1 MESRKFLAEKSA
13 DKYLKMVE
21 DRISEEEE
29 RVLNCMDASTGEHII
44 QVVEQEMIIKHM
56 KTIVEMET
64 SGLVY
69 MLEHTKTQGH
79 SSSHPQQTKEPGQL
93 LNSCCGSPLQIWH
106 VCTGSSRES
115 QAA

>member
-1 MESRKFLAEKSA
+1 MRVRGVSVFSNQSLPFQMESGKFLAEKSA

-21 DRISEEEE
+21 DRINEEEE
-29 RVLNCMDASTGEHII
+29 RVLNCMDISTVEHII
-44 QVVEQEMIIKHM
+44 QVVEQEMIVKHM

-79 SSSHPQQTKEPGQL
+79 SSSHIKRRNQCST
-93 LNSCCGSPLQIWH
+93 
-106 VCTGSSRES
+106 
-115 QAA
+115 